1 MAGTVNTYSIQRW
14 GMKLQRGTGGGRLQ
28 VFESRQPQK
37 WRTLAECLI
46 QVVVRHP
53 AVTAIERLSCL
64 GCRQQTTRLFLF
76 QPPAAA
82 AAAAV
87 PAAWQVLACPLRAP
101 LLAQL
106 TGSCPRQGLWA
117 RSQSTALRRSPLPQ
131 G

>member
-46 QVVVRHP
+46 QVVVPRHP
-53 AVTAIERLSCL
+53 AVTAIGSLSCL
-64 GCRQQTTRLFLF
+64 NCRKHIAWSLILF
-76 QPPAAA
+76 QPA

-87 PAAWQVLACPLRAP
+87 PAAGRC
-101 LLAQL
+101 LLV
-106 TGSCPRQGLWA
+106 P
-117 RSQSTALRRSPLPQ
+117 
-131 G
+131 